1 VKIRVLV
8 LTTVDAVFLAASV
21 GAFAQQP
28 SQSDSTRIRT
38 KSPLS
43 DRSRLPQALQKVP
56 LDRLSSG
63 ALMLLDRDGDLVEG
77 PAASAAQ
84 ASGLG
89 PSVEA
94 ATAAATTA
102 VALDPRVGTNIRLG
116 NDPIVLPPTMRAQA
130 EPHIARALNNPNL
143 LLATF
148 QEGRFTTAGAVD
160 CGFSISRNGGLSWS
174 RALIPGLTQ
183 TSGGPYF
190 RATDPV
196 AVVNAGGALFL
207 CTLAATDSTFTRGVV
222 VVSRSIDGGAT
233 FEAPRVAYQAPNNT
247 VFPDKN
253 WMAINTFP
261 GTPTFRRIVVTFTL
275 FASGSTADGAPI
287 ARTYSDDGGFT
298 WSAATFIHPPT
309 TNAQGSQP
317 VFLPNGKLAVVYWN
331 FGSPTSPGERLE
343 VVVSNNGG
351 VTFGAPIRIA
361 NAIEYSP
368 PNIRSGAFLPSATA
382 DRINGNNLYVVY
394 QALSAGAP
402 RILFTKSANAGTTWT
417 TPVAIS
423 NNIAN
428 TAVFNPA
435 IATSSDGHT
444 LSVAFYDKR
453 ANPGPNT
460 LVDMFLAF
468 SANGGVNWQPNIR
481 LTSVSSNAAL
491 APLTAQGYML
501 GDYLG
506 IAAPTSP
513 NVQAVP
519 VWIDTRTGNPD
530 PFIAQARVWRSPLT
544 SDFDG
549 DGKTDIS
556 VFRNGTWYVLR
567 SSNDALIAKMFG
579 TSGDIAPADY
589 DGDGKTDFAVFRNG
603 VWYISQSSNGRLR
616 IVNFGGT
623 GDLPVPGDFD
633 GDGKSDIALFR
644 PSNGYWFYI
653 KSSSGVTVA
662 AQFGINGDVP
672 LLGDFDGDS
681 KSDLA
686 VFRPAT
692 AYWFYRR
699 SRDGHLRSIHFG
711 ASSDIPVPGDYDGDN
726 VSDIAVFRPSTGFW
740 YRLNSSNAAF
750 IAAQWGVNGDKPV
763 PGDYDNDGK
772 MDLAIYRGATW
783 YVRRSS
789 NNSYLIRDFGLATY
803 VHVPAAYLR
812 Q

>member
-1 VKIRVLV
+1 M
-8 LTTVDAVFLAASV
+8 LTMLGAVFLAASV
-21 GAFAQQP
+21 GGFAQQP
-28 SQSDSTRIRT
+28 SQADSTPIRT

-56 LDRLSSG
+56 LEHLSSG
-63 ALMLLDRDGDLVEG
+63 ALMLLDRDGDLVEW
-77 PAASAAQ
+77 PAASEAPAT
-84 ASGLG
+84 GLG
-89 PSVEA
+89 PSLET
-94 ATAAATTA
+94 ATAAATA
-102 VALDPRVGTNIRLG
+102 VALDPRVGANVRLG
-116 NDPIVLPPTMRAQA
+116 NDPIVLPPTLRAQA

-160 CGFSISRNGGLSWS
+160 CGFSVSRNGGLSWS

-196 AVVNAGGALFL
+196 AAVNAGGLLYL
-207 CTLAATDSTFTRGVV
+207 CTLAAGEVNFATGVV
-222 VVSRSIDGGAT
+222 LVGRSIDSGAT
-233 FEAPRVAYQAPNNT
+233 FAAPRVAYRAPNNT

-253 WMAINTFP
+253 WIAINTFP

-275 FASGSTADGAPI
+275 FASGSTAEGAPI

-298 WSAATFIHPPT
+298 WSAATFIHPAN

-331 FGSPTSPGERLE
+331 FGSAMSPGERLE

-361 NAIEYSP
+361 NAIEYDP

-394 QALSAGAP
+394 QASFAGVP
-402 RILFTKSANAGTTWT
+402 RILFTKSTNAGTTWT
-417 TPVAIS
+417 APVAIS
-423 NNIAN
+423 DNIAN

-460 LVDMFLAF
+460 LVDMFLAL
-468 SANGGVNWQPNIR
+468 SADGGVKWQPNIR

-506 IAAPTSP
+506 IAAPTTP
-513 NVQAVP
+513 NVRAVP

-530 PFIAQARVWRSPLT
+530 PFSAQARVWRSPPT

-556 VFRNGTWYVLR
+556 VFRNGTWYVLK
-567 SSNDALIAKMFG
+567 SSNNALMAVMFG
-579 TSGDIAPADY
+579 TSSDKIAPADY

-603 VWYISQSSNGRLR
+603 VWYISQSSNGQLR
-616 IVNFGGT
+616 AVNFGGT

-633 GDGKSDIALFR
+633 GDGKSDIAIFR
-644 PSNGYWFYI
+644 PSTGYWFYI
-653 KSSSGVTVA
+653 QSSNGAGA
-662 AQFGINGDVP
+662 ALQFGINGDVP

-681 KSDLA
+681 KADLA

-692 AYWFYRR
+692 AFWYYRR
-699 SRDGHLRSIHFG
+699 SRDGALRSVHFG
-711 ASSDIPVPGDYDGDN
+711 ANSDIPVPGDYDGDSL
-726 VSDIAVFRPSTGFW
+726 SDIAVFRPSTGFW
-740 YRLNSSNAAF
+740 YRLNSSNGAF
-750 IAAQWGVNGDKPV
+750 MAAQWGVNGDKPV

-772 MDLAIYRGATW
+772 TDLAIYRGATW
-783 YVRRSS
+783 YVKRSA
-789 NNSYLIRDFGLATY
+789 NNSYLIKDFGLGTD

>member
-1 VKIRVLV
+1 MVTRVG
-8 LTTVDAVFLAASV
+8 AVFLASSV

-56 LDRLSSG
+56 LEHLSSG
-63 ALMLLDRDGDLVEG
+63 ALMLLDRSSDLVEW
-77 PAASAAQ
+77 PAASIAQ
-84 ASGLG
+84 ATGLG
-89 PSVEA
+89 PLLEA
-94 ATAAATTA
+94 ATAA
-102 VALDPRVGTNIRLG
+102 ALDPRVGTNIRLG
-116 NDPIVLPPTMRAQA
+116 NDPIVLPPSMRAQA

-148 QEGRFTTAGAVD
+148 QEGRLTTAGAVD

-196 AVVNAGGALFL
+196 AAVNAGGALFL
-207 CTLAATDSTFTRGVV
+207 CTLAATDVNFTRGVV
-222 VVSRSIDGGAT
+222 AVSRSLDGAT
-233 FEAPRVAYQAPNNT
+233 FAAPRVAYRAPNNA

-253 WMAINTFP
+253 WIAINTFP
-261 GTPTFRRIVVTFTL
+261 GTPTFGRIVVTFTL

-287 ARTYSDDGGFT
+287 ARTYSDDGGIT
-298 WSAATFIHPPT
+298 WSAAAFIHPAN

-331 FGSPTSPGERLE
+331 FGLPASPGERLE

-351 VTFGAPIRIA
+351 ITFGAPIRIA
-361 NAIEYSP
+361 NAIEYNP
-368 PNIRSGAFLPSATA
+368 PNIRSGSFLPSATA

-394 QALSAGAP
+394 QALFAGAP
-402 RILFTKSANAGTTWT
+402 RILFTKSTNAGTTWT
-417 TPVAIS
+417 APVAIS
-423 NNIAN
+423 NNMAN

-435 IATSSDGHT
+435 IASSADGHT

-468 SANGGVNWQPNIR
+468 SANGGINWQPNIR
-481 LTSVSSNAAL
+481 LTSSSSNAAL

-506 IAAPTSP
+506 IAAPTTP
-513 NVQAVP
+513 NVRAVP

-530 PFIAQARVWRSPLT
+530 PFIAQARIWRPPPT
-544 SDFDG
+544 CDFDG

-556 VFRNGTWYVLR
+556 VFRNGVWFVLK
-567 SSNDALIAKMFG
+567 SSNNTVITVTWG
-579 TSGDIAPADY
+579 TGTDKIAPADY
-589 DGDGKTDFAVFRNG
+589 DGDGKTDFAIFRNG
-603 VWYISQSSNGRLR
+603 AWSILQTSNGRLR
-616 IVNFGGT
+616 TVRWGGT
-623 GDLPVPGDFD
+623 GDLPIPGDFD
-633 GDGKSDIALFR
+633 GDGESDIGIFR

-653 KSSSGVTVA
+653 KSSNGVGVA
-662 AQFGINGDVP
+662 AQFGTNGDVP
-672 LLGDFDGDS
+672 LLGDFDGDG
-681 KSDLA
+681 KADLA
-686 VFRPAT
+686 VFRPST
-692 AYWFYRR
+692 AVWYYRR
-699 SRDGHLRSIHFG
+699 SRDGQPLGVHFG

-726 VSDIAVFRPSTGFW
+726 LSDIVLFRPSTGFW
-740 YRLNSSNAAF
+740 YRLISWAVR
-750 IAAQWGVNGDKPV
+750 WGGNGDKPV

-772 MDLAIYRGATW
+772 MDLAIDRGATW
-783 YVRRSS
+783 YVRRSA
-789 NNSYLIRDFGLATY
+789 NSYFTKNFGLGTD